1 MRLRAHPNVVCL
13 AEQRR
18 RMAEQRRAAD
28 LTDEPVRF
36 QMSVPPGGVMF
47 VGWQTKPADTPSE
60 PPRTR
65 SSWLGRLLRAR

>member
-1 MRLRAHPNVVCL
+1 
-13 AEQRR
+13 
-18 RMAEQRRAAD
+18 MAEQRAAD